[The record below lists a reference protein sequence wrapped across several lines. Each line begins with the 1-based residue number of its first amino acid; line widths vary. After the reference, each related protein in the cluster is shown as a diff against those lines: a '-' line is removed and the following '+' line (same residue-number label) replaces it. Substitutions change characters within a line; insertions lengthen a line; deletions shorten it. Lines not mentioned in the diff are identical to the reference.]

1 MPGPT
6 SVRPRADLETPM
18 VGRDAELALVVERLS
33 YGARLIT
40 LSGAFGVGKSRLA
53 RELTQREVMRDGE
66 ALTFVSV
73 DLSEVTRAEGLRD
86 ATLQALGKGG
96 GKKSEA
102 SSIERVLAAAG
113 ALVLVLDPFDRLVRE
128 RDVLTRWL
136 DVAPELSIVVVSR
149 EHLLLAEEVLVQLDP
164 LPIDASVELF
174 AALAARHRGG
184 RADATKDE
192 RAAMAEIVRTLEGI
206 PLAMELAAPRL
217 SVMGVEAL
225 LHRLKNR
232 WDVLKRSAPSDAPR
246 DARRGTSKQDDRH
259 LALETSLRWSLELLE
274 PAARAVLEQATVFR
288 GGFSIEAAE
297 AVIVPPAGASVID
310 CLQALRARSL
320 LSSHEA
326 RGLPGDLRLS
336 LLTSVREL
344 AARAVTGEANE
355 ALAERHAAHYV
366 RVAEEL
372 ARELD
377 QHGSRE
383 ARARLAAE
391 RDNLLAIVER
401 ILGHGA
407 VSARAADRALRALC
421 AVAPALIAE
430 GGGELVARYLEIG
443 LSIAQG
449 SGADPLLSARALL
462 LRAEVRGARGDRTGA
477 DRDLAEALVLANHAG
492 DGALETRV
500 VLALSAL
507 AIESGR
513 ADEAL
518 AGVRRARALLGGA
531 ERGTGSAGGRAPTA
545 DPHVLTRILALEG
558 AIADHARDAVGARLA
573 YEEALAR
580 ARALDS
586 PSSEV
591 AMRAALAMLDL
602 REGALETM
610 SVHVSAG
617 LSRAALLGD
626 RASIAWLS
634 ALEGTRLQLSGS
646 VTEAVE
652 RHRLVARDASEAGPD
667 ARGGALS
674 GLAALAHA
682 EAGDRG
688 EARALFAEA
697 RAQAART
704 DADLDALFAIGSA
717 RLSASA
723 GRDAEAEEA
732 VRAAGLLTEQ
742 MRDPALLE
750 LVAGDPLAKS
760 APSLA
765 ARSGLVALAMRV
777 PSRAK
782 ADQAPLVDPLA
793 LLVSSGAMWFRPPGE
808 ERVDLS
814 KRRPLRLLL
823 DRLAEE
829 RLARPGGALPWD
841 ALLEV
846 GWPGEKMRADAG
858 AHRVRVAISTLRK
871 MGLKELLATDE
882 RGYRLAEST
891 PLGRG

>member
-18 VGRDAELALVVERLS
+18 LGRDADLALVVERLS

-40 LSGAFGVGKSRLA
+40 LSGPFGVGKSRLA
-53 RELTQREVMRDGE
+53 RELTQRDVMRDGE
-66 ALTFVSV
+66 ALSFVSV

-86 ATLQALGKGG
+86 ATLQALGRSG

-102 SSIERVLAAAG
+102 ASIERVLAAAG

-128 RDVLTRWL
+128 QAVLTRWL
-136 DVAPELSIVVVSR
+136 DVAPELSIVAVSR
-149 EHLLLAEEVLVQLDP
+149 EHLLLPEEVLVQLDP
-164 LPIDASVELF
+164 LSIEASIELF

-184 RADATKDE
+184 RVDPGKDE
-192 RAAMAEIVRTLEGI
+192 RTAIAEIVRTLEGI

-232 WDVLKRSAPSDAPR
+232 WDVLKRSAPTPTA
-246 DARRGTSKQDDRH
+246 KDDRN

-274 PAARAVLEQATVFR
+274 PAARDVLEQATVFR

-320 LSSHEA
+320 LESREA
-326 RGLPGDLRLS
+326 RGLPGELRLS

-344 AARAVTGEANE
+344 AARAVSTEKND

-366 RVAEEL
+366 QVAEAL
-372 ARELD
+372 ARDLE
-377 QHGSRE
+377 QHG
-383 ARARLAAE
+383 ARDAQARLAAE

-401 ILGHGA
+401 ILGQGA

-421 AVAPALIAE
+421 AVAPALVAE
-430 GGGELVARYLEIG
+430 GAGEAVARYLEIG

-449 SGADPLLSARALL
+449 SGADPLLSARALV
-462 LRAEVRGARGDRTGA
+462 LRADVRSARGDAAGA

-492 DGALETRV
+492 DAALETRV

-507 AIESGR
+507 AIERGSASEARTGVGR
-513 ADEAL
+513 AREL
-518 AGVRRARALLGGA
+518 AG
-531 ERGTGSAGGRAPTA
+531 SAA

-558 AIADHARDAVGARLA
+558 AIAEHARDAVGARLA

-602 REGALETM
+602 REGALDAM
-610 SVHVSAG
+610 GVHVGRG
-617 LSRAALLGD
+617 LACASLLAD
-626 RASIAWLS
+626 RASLAWLG
-634 ALEGTRLQLSGS
+634 ALQGAHHQLSGALDRAI
-646 VTEAVE
+646 EQ
-652 RHRLVARDASEAGPD
+652 HRLVARDAREAGLH
-667 ARGGALS
+667 AQGGALS
-674 GLAALAHA
+674 GLAGLAHA

-697 RAQAART
+697 RVHARST
-704 DADLDALFAIGSA
+704 DADLAALFAIGAA
-717 RLSASA
+717 RLSTSA
-723 GRDAEAEEA
+723 GRTAEADDA
-732 VRAAGLLTEQ
+732 IRTAGLLTEE

-750 LVAGDPLAKS
+750 LVAGDPLALR
-760 APSLA
+760 APELA
-765 ARSGLVALAMRV
+765 ARSGLVALALRV
-777 PSRAK
+777 PASARQ
-782 ADQAPLVDPLA
+782 DAPAAPDPLA
-793 LLVSSGAMWFRPPGE
+793 LLVSAGAVWFRAPGE

-814 KRRPLRLLL
+814 KRKPLRLLL
-823 DRLAEE
+823 DRLADE
-829 RLARPGGALPWD
+829 RLARPGAALPWD

-882 RGYRLAEST
+882 RGYRLSETT

>member
-1 MPGPT
+1 MAGPT
-6 SVRPRADLETPM
+6 SARPRADLESPM
-18 VGRDAELALVVERLS
+18 VGRETELALLVERLS
-33 YGARLIT
+33 YGARLLTIT
-40 LSGAFGVGKSRLA
+40 GAFGVGKSRLA
-53 RELTQREVMRDGE
+53 RALTQREVMRDGE
-66 ALTFVSV
+66 ALTFASV
-73 DLSEVTRAEGLRD
+73 DLSEVTRADGLRD
-86 ATLQALGKGG
+86 ATHAALGRGG
-96 GKKSEA
+96 GKKSDA

-136 DVAPELSIVVVSR
+136 DAAPELSIVAVSR
-149 EHLLLAEEVLVQLDP
+149 EHLLLSEEVLVQLDP
-164 LPIDASVELF
+164 LALEASIELF
-174 AALAARHRGG
+174 AALASRHRGG
-184 RADATKDE
+184 RIDAGKDE
-192 RAAMAEIVRTLEGI
+192 RAAIAEIVRTLEGI

-232 WDVLKRSAPSDAPR
+232 WEVLKRSAKGAN
-246 DARRGTSKQDDRH
+246 KQDERH

-274 PAARAVLEQATVFR
+274 PATRDVLEQATVFH

-326 RGLPGDLRLS
+326 RGLPGELRLS
-336 LLTSVREL
+336 LLASVREL
-344 AARAVTGEANE
+344 AARSVMAEAHD
-355 ALAERHAAHYV
+355 ALVERHAAHYV
-366 RVAEEL
+366 ALAEDL
-372 ARELD
+372 ARDLER
-377 QHGSRE
+377 HGSRT
-383 ARARLAAE
+383 ARASLALE
-391 RDNLLAIVER
+391 RENLLAIVER
-401 ILGHGA
+401 ILGQGA

-421 AVAPALIAE
+421 AVAPALMAE
-430 GGGELVARYLEIG
+430 GAGEVVARYLEIG

-449 SGADPLLSARALL
+449 SGADPLLSARALV
-462 LRAEVRGARGDRTGA
+462 LRAEVRGAQGDRSGA

-492 DGALETRV
+492 DAALETRV

-507 AIESGR
+507 AIDRGAAS
-513 ADEAL
+513 EA
-518 AGVRRARALLGGA
+518 ATGAHRARALAGA
-531 ERGTGSAGGRAPTA
+531 AMDA
-545 DPHVLTRILALEG
+545 HVLTRILALEG
-558 AIADHARDAVGARLA
+558 AIAEQARDAVGARLA

-586 PSSEV
+586 PSLEA
-591 AMRAALAMLDL
+591 AMRAALALLDL
-602 REGALETM
+602 EEGALDHLA
-610 SVHVSAG
+610 VHVTEG
-617 LSRAALLGD
+617 LARAALLGD
-626 RASIAWLS
+626 RALLAWLG
-634 ALEGTRLQLSGS
+634 ALQGAQLQLSGALD
-646 VTEAVE
+646 EAIE
-652 RHRLVARDASEAGPD
+652 RHRLVARDAREAGVH
-667 ARGGALS
+667 AQTSAAS

-697 RAQAART
+697 RARAEAI
-704 DADLDALFAIGSA
+704 DPDLAALFAIGSA

-723 GRDAEAEEA
+723 GRAEEADEA
-732 VRAAGLLTEQ
+732 VRAAGLLSER

-750 LVAGDPLAKS
+750 LVAGDPLVAR
-760 APSLA
+760 APTL
-765 ARSGLVALAMRV
+765 RSGLAQLALRV
-777 PSRAK
+777 PVRAK
-782 ADQAPLVDPLA
+782 EDAAAAPDPRA
-793 LLVSSGAMWFRPPGE
+793 LLVSTGAVWFRAPGE

-823 DRLAEE
+823 DRLAQE
-829 RLARPGGALPWD
+829 RLSRPGAALPWD

-871 MGLKELLATDE
+871 MGLKDLLATDE